1 MTQGLRDPW
10 LRSNF
15 LSKLVSIWILDNKK
29 TRKND
34 LGTFLS
40 FYIEQYVT
48 PYNRGDPA
56 KPSSLG
62 KKSNIQP
69 NLKMGETQIML
80 G

>member
-1 MTQGLRDPW
+1 MTQIKFPLKASLYLNTW
-10 LRSNF
+10 
-15 LSKLVSIWILDNKK
+15 KWK

-56 KPSSLG
+56 KPSSLVE
-62 KKSNIQP
+62 KIKYSTQP
-69 NLKMGETQIML
+69 
-80 G
+80 